1 MYKGAGGMYSWIGR
15 RLAGLGV
22 AVFLLFHIADT
33 ALLLWGPEAYDT
45 VVKLYQSPLFRLGEV
60 GLVGAVIYH
69 GLSGLH
75 IIILD
80 LWDRA
85 HSYQKQLTILEYA
98 LFAALFLPA
107 AYIMLSAWLLP

>member
-1 MYKGAGGMYSWIGR
+1 MYSWIGR

-22 AVFLLFHIADT
+22 VVFLLFHIADT
-33 ALLLWGPEAYDT
+33 ALLLWGPQVYDT
-45 VVKLYQSPLFRLGEV
+45 VVQLYQKPLFRLGEV
-60 GLVGAVIYH
+60 GLVAAVIYH

-80 LWDRA
+80 LWDAA
-85 HSYQKQLTILEYA
+85 HKYQKQLVILEYV

-107 AYIMLSAWLLP
+107 AFIMLSAWLLA